1 MIYALDQ
8 LGHYMVDCSLAPYLY
23 VLNTIV
29 ATMVL
34 LCNYV
39 SYIHYYL
46 FLAYVYSGNILF
58 NNSFF
63 GCYLAQFFGPN
74 IASFKMNIDD
84 ITYNVFLNC
93 LNSDT
98 GYIVNILSS
107 YFQNN
112 TPSDFMLL
120 PYFGNLMFCE
130 ESEDL
135 FEGTF
140 LANFN
145 DFFSNFE
152 VIFYHPITNFLYN
165 IFVNIFFS
173 FIFLAFCILFAIE
186 LIISEYKFI
195 MSSNKNL
202 DSEHLANQL
211 TVESEKEV
219 SSFDD
224 ILPIFLVVFLTL
236 G

>member
-1 MIYALDQ
+1 MHALDQ
-8 LGHYMVDCSLAPYLY
+8 LGHYMLDCALAPYFFL
-23 VLNTIV
+23 LNTIV
-29 ATMVL
+29 SAML
-34 LCNYV
+34 LVSNYV
-39 SYIHYYL
+39 SYIHYYI
-46 FLAYVYSGNILF
+46 FLAYVYSGNMIF

-63 GCYLAQFFGPN
+63 GAYLAQFFGPN
-74 IASFKMNIDD
+74 IASFKINIED

-93 LNSDT
+93 LNSDS

-130 ESEDL
+130 DSEDL

-140 LANFN
+140 LSNFN

-152 VIFYHPITNFLYN
+152 IIFNHPIVNCIYN
-165 IFVNIFFS
+165 VVVNIFFS
-173 FIFLAFCILFAIE
+173 FIFLFFCILFVTE
-186 LIISEYKFI
+186 LIISEYKLLT
-195 MSSNKNL
+195 SSKKNL
-202 DSEHLANQL
+202 DSEQLANQL

-224 ILPIFLVVFLTL
+224 ILPLFLVVFLTL